1 MRQSICFLFPQ
12 NDDEKDANAQEQ
24 EKHLKNDVQQNAK
37 LQSSTKAADY
47 YVKGDVAAP
56 AELTQ
61 RKIH

>member
-12 NDDEKDANAQEQ
+12 NDDEKEDRAKSDEQ
-24 EKHLKNDVQQNAK
+24 DKLMHQNGK
-37 LQSSTKAADY
+37 QQSSIKAADY

-56 AELTQ
+56 SELTQ

>member
-12 NDDEKDANAQEQ
+12 NDDEKQTNGQEVGKQ
-24 EKHLKNDVQQNAK
+24 LNNDVQQNAK
-37 LQSSTKAADY
+37 VQSSTKAADY

-56 AELTQ
+56 SELTQ